1 MLPDE
6 EKEHEGHDILN
17 KIDKAML
24 KLPSQLFT
32 PLDNNKTYAV
42 ITPIIISRDH
52 KNKCTLY
59 IHTILRFLWE
69 FKRKPSLLSFPAI
82 FVFKEDC
89 GVCVRSVEESEQNSC
104 NLFRSSK
111 VRICGIL
118 MGARKKTSCAI
129 ILSHVIVHSCSCF
142 LFFF

>member
-1 MLPDE
+1 MFLLPDE

-42 ITPIIISRDH
+42 IIPIISRDH

-59 IHTILRFLWE
+59 PYHTKI
-69 FKRKPSLLSFPAI
+69 
-82 FVFKEDC
+82 
-89 GVCVRSVEESEQNSC
+89 SV
-104 NLFRSSK
+104 
-111 VRICGIL
+111 GI
-118 MGARKKTSCAI
+118 
-129 ILSHVIVHSCSCF
+129 
-142 LFFF
+142 